1 MSIDS
6 NPTSEPQRKASTS
19 AESSAAS
26 TSSAST
32 GKRRRQRIA
41 RPATGES
48 LIRVKVNGEEGATV
62 THRNIDSSEMVKP
75 RDINAEKALERRFDF
90 DDHSGMG
97 RSYSRGKGTPHTPK
111 SVVGDGEQGE
121 PVIYP
126 YAKRGGRPS
135 RSTSSEASHSAASK
149 RRKGRPTSP
158 DSSTPSNR
166 RNKREARSSATRK
179 GGAQRNNKKR
189 QGEAKPQ
196 APKTPPEPIRYTSP
210 LLEAGEPIR
219 LNKYLS
225 NSGLCSRRT
234 ADQYI
239 AAGRVKVNG
248 TVVSELG
255 SQVLPTDQV
264 MVDDKPLSLEAKVY
278 VLLNKPKN
286 CVTTLTDP
294 EGRRTVMDLVHNA
307 CPERIYPI
315 GRLDRNTTGILLL
328 TNDGD
333 LAVRLMHPA
342 FRKKK
347 IYEVALD
354 KEVTVE
360 HMQMIAQGFE
370 LEDGEIHADAISY
383 ISGQTHDKVG
393 IEIHSGRNRIVRRIF
408 EHLGYR
414 VVHLDRVYYAGL
426 TKKDLPRGRW
436 RYLTPEE
443 VRHLRMGVKA
453 QEETGVSPTTKVYH
467 KSETTAKH
475 PFDTEEIED

>member
-6 NPTSEPQRKASTS
+6 NPTSEAQHKKSSSADSS
-19 AESSAAS
+19 AEVP
-26 TSSAST
+26 TSAST

-41 RPATGES
+41 RPATNES
-48 LIRVKVNGEEGATV
+48 LIRVKVSGEESATV
-62 THRNIDSSEMVKP
+62 THRNIDASEMVKP
-75 RDINAEKALERRFDF
+75 RDINAEKALERRHSFDEQ
-90 DDHSGMG
+90 HTGE
-97 RSYSRGKGTPHTPK
+97 RSFHKAVAPM
-111 SVVGDGEQGE
+111 SVVGDGNQDD

-126 YAKRGGRPS
+126 YAKQRGKAA
-135 RSTSSEASHSAASK
+135 RSKAHREETRTSSA
-149 RRKGRPTSP
+149 RRKRGANATDRKDKRSVAPRKNAGQRP
-158 DSSTPSNR
+158 
-166 RNKREARSSATRK
+166 NKQRK
-179 GGAQRNNKKR
+179 
-189 QGEAKPQ
+189 GEAKPRMPK
-196 APKTPPEPIRYTSP
+196 APIEPVRYASP
-210 LLEAGEPIR
+210 LVEAGEPIR
-219 LNKYLS
+219 LNKFLS

-239 AAGRVKVNG
+239 TAGRVKVNG
-248 TVVSELG
+248 SVVSELG

-264 MVDDKPLSLEAKVY
+264 MVDDKPITLEAKVY

-307 CPERIYPI
+307 CTERIYPI

-383 ISGQTHDKVG
+383 ITGQTHDKVG

-436 RYLTPEE
+436 RYLTHEE
-443 VRHLRMGVKA
+443 VRYLRMGVKE
-453 QEETGVSPTTKVYH
+453 QEDNGVAPTTKVYH
-467 KSETTAKH
+467 KHQETPDH
-475 PFDTEEIED
+475 PFASEEIED

>member
-6 NPTSEPQRKASTS
+6 NPTSEAQHKKSSSADSS
-19 AESSAAS
+19 AEVP
-26 TSSAST
+26 SSAST
-32 GKRRRQRIA
+32 GKRKRQRIA
-41 RPATGES
+41 RPAVSES
-48 LIRVKVNGEEGATV
+48 LIRVKVSGEESATV
-62 THRNIDSSEMVKP
+62 THRNIDASEMVKP
-75 RDINAEKALERRFDF
+75 RDINAEKALERRHNF
-90 DDHSGMG
+90 DDQHNEG
-97 RSYSRGKGTPHTPK
+97 RNFHKVSAPM
-111 SVVGDGEQGE
+111 SVVSEGNQDD

-126 YAKRGGRPS
+126 YAKQRGKATRPKAHS
-135 RSTSSEASHSAASK
+135 EEARTSSP
-149 RRKGRPTSP
+149 RRKRGANTTDRK
-158 DSSTPSNR
+158 D
-166 RNKREARSSATRK
+166 KRSSAPRK
-179 GGAQRNNKKR
+179 NAGQRSNKQRK
-189 QGEAKPQ
+189 GEAKPRTPK
-196 APKTPPEPIRYTSP
+196 APVEPVRYASP
-210 LLEAGEPIR
+210 LVEAGEPIR
-219 LNKYLS
+219 LNKFLS
-225 NSGLCSRRT
+225 NSGLCSRRM

-248 TVVSELG
+248 AVISELG

-264 MVDDKPLSLEAKVY
+264 MVDDKPVSLEAKVY

-307 CPERIYPI
+307 CTERIYPI

-360 HMQMIAQGFE
+360 HMQMIAHGFE

-383 ISGQTHDKVG
+383 ITGQTHDKVG

-443 VRHLRMGVKA
+443 VRYLRMGVKE
-453 QEETGVSPTTKVYH
+453 QEESGVAPTTKVYH
-467 KSETTAKH
+467 KHQETPDH
-475 PFDTEEIED
+475 PFASEEIED

>member
-6 NPTSEPQRKASTS
+6 NPTSEAQHKTSSSADSS
-19 AESSAAS
+19 AEVP
-26 TSSAST
+26 SSASA

-41 RPATGES
+41 RPANSES
-48 LIRVKVNGEEGATV
+48 LIRVKVSGEESATV
-62 THRNIDSSEMVKP
+62 THRNIDASEMVKP
-75 RDINAEKALERRFDF
+75 RDISAEKALERRHNFDE
-90 DDHSGMG
+90 
-97 RSYSRGKGTPHTPK
+97 PHTGERSFHKVSTPV
-111 SVVGDGEQGE
+111 SVVSNGDQDD

-126 YAKRGGRPS
+126 YAKQRGKAARPKTHS
-135 RSTSSEASHSAASK
+135 EEARTSSP
-149 RRKGRPTSP
+149 RRKRGANTADRK
-158 DSSTPSNR
+158 D
-166 RNKREARSSATRK
+166 KRSSAPRK
-179 GGAQRNNKKR
+179 NAGQRPNKQRK
-189 QGEAKPQ
+189 GEAKPRTPK
-196 APKTPPEPIRYTSP
+196 APVEPVRYTSP
-210 LLEAGEPIR
+210 LVEAGEPIR
-219 LNKYLS
+219 LNKFLS

-248 TVVSELG
+248 TVISELG

-264 MVDDKPLSLEAKVY
+264 MVDDKPVSLEAKVY

-307 CPERIYPI
+307 CTERIYPI

-354 KEVTVE
+354 KEVSVE

-383 ISGQTHDKVG
+383 ITGQTHDKVG

-443 VRHLRMGVKA
+443 VRYLRMGVKE
-453 QEETGVSPTTKVYH
+453 QEESGVAPTTKVYH
-467 KSETTAKH
+467 KHQETPDH
-475 PFDTEEIED
+475 PFASEEIED